1 MGEDNIAIKSYTMYY
16 DGQPLG
22 SVGELAFT
30 EVEEPE
36 DTYINLDDMNKTFT
50 AKFKIKNSYSLLD
63 MLYPNWRLK
72 RMNNLYKTY
81 KKKRKKHQ
89 NVSFK
94 RQEIA

>member
-81 KKKRKKHQ
+81 KKKRKKH
-89 NVSFK
+89 
-94 RQEIA
+94 

>member
-1 MGEDNIAIKSYTMYY
+1 MGEDNITIKGYTLYY
-16 DGQPLG
+16 NRQPIG

-81 KKKRKKHQ
+81 KKKRKKQ
-89 NVSFK
+89 
-94 RQEIA
+94 